1 VGTIRVISKQEVPT
15 LQQSDLV
22 GFLIGRTIGVLTI
35 IFMVLKYNIHKVF
48 TLLTV
53 ASGLNWIV
61 LGFNVKNLQLVIW
74 MNLPIAGFCE
84 SSLYGLP
91 IYLI

>member
-1 VGTIRVISKQEVPT
+1 M
-15 LQQSDLV
+15 V

-48 TLLTV
+48 TMLTV
-53 ASGLNWIV
+53 VSGLNWVV